1 MTRRHAVDLEKLPF
15 PARGSSRE
23 KLHFALNAAIL
34 APSGHNTQPW
44 LFRLHEDYVDIR
56 ADRRRRLPVIDPQDR
71 ELTISCGAALFNL
84 RVALEAHGLGCR
96 VHLLPEEA
104 DSDLLA
110 RVHLTEASGASPLAR
125 LWPAIPRRHTHRLP
139 FQDRQVESDVL
150 WAMQEAG
157 LAEGCRFLPL
167 TGELKNEAI
176 GLIGEVDVRVAT
188 DPLYRQAL
196 DRWITTHIE
205 ADGVQVAEGIEITIL
220 DDFAAS
226 LPRWLMRFKGNGQA
240 RGERD
245 QELARRAPLLALL
258 AAPGDTVCHWLM
270 VGQGLQRVLLEGALA
285 GLQASYLNQPLEL
298 PDTRAWLARWTSG
311 TTPHLM
317 LRMGYPE
324 HEHRS
329 PPRRALADLVEEV
342 P

>member
-1 MTRRHAVDLEKLPF
+1 MTRRHAVNLEKLTF
-15 PARGSSRE
+15 PAQGSPRE
-23 KLHFALNAAIL
+23 KLIFALHAAIL

-44 LFRLHEDYVDIR
+44 IFRLHENSVDIR
-56 ADRRRRLPVIDPQDR
+56 ADRRRRLAVIDPQDR

-84 RVALEAHGLGCR
+84 RVALEAHGQGCK
-96 VHLLPEEA
+96 VHLLPDEK

-110 RVHLTEASGASPLAR
+110 SVQLTDAPEAAPLAR

-139 FQDRQVESDVL
+139 FTDRQVEPDVL
-150 WAMQEAG
+150 WALQEAG

-167 TGELKNEAI
+167 TGDLKNEAI

-196 DRWITTHIE
+196 DRWLSNHIE

-220 DDFAAS
+220 DNFAAN
-226 LPRWLMRFKGNGQA
+226 LPRWLMRFKGNGQV

-270 VGQGLQRVLLEGALA
+270 VGQGLQRVLLEGVLA
-285 GLQASYLNQPLEL
+285 GVQASYLNQPLEL
-298 PDTRAWLARWTSG
+298 PDTRSWLARWTSG

-329 PPRRALADLVEEV
+329 PPRRPLADLLEEA